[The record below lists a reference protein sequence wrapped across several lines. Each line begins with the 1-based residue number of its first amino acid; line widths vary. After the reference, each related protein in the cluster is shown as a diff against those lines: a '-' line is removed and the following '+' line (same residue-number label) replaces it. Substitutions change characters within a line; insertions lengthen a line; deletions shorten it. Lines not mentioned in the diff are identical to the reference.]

1 MLAASIS
8 LGSMLRIPAKR
19 FRYTGNVVPVTI
31 SAILVNSPMPNQRM
45 NSGTN
50 ASEGMVRSI
59 CSGES
64 SITSPRLDNPL
75 IRAATTPM
83 LTPILKPTNARCSDT
98 SKCLP
103 NSPDAIIAQSVPPI
117 CEGAAMTRCG
127 INPACDAS
135 SHISN
140 SAIGLSKRSNTSGVR
155 QLRSQSGSNL
165 DTPCDLPA
173 WRAALLT
180 ENELLALD
188 VSKVFSV
195 IRLPSS

>member
-1 MLAASIS
+1 M
-8 LGSMLRIPAKR
+8 
-19 FRYTGNVVPVTI
+19 
-31 SAILVNSPMPNQRM
+31 
-45 NSGTN
+45 
-50 ASEGMVRSI
+50 RSI

-64 SITSPRLDNPL
+64 SITSPRFDSPL
-75 IRAATTPM
+75 IRAAITPI
-83 LTPILKPTNARCSDT
+83 LTPILKPTSARCSDT

-103 NSPDAIIAQSVPPI
+103 SSPDRIIAQSVPPI

-127 INPACDAS
+127 ISPACDAS
-135 SHISN
+135 SHNSS

-155 QLRSQSGSNL
+155 QLRSQLGSSL
-165 DTPCDLPA
+165 HAPCNSPV

-195 IRLPSS
+195 IRLPSSKRTWPEVPCISFGFHAIRIKNLSEILFRNNLI